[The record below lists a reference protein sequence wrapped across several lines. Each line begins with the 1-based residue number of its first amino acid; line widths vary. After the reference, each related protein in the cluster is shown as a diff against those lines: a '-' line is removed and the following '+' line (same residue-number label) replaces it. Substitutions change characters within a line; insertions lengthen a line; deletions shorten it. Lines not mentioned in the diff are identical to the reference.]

1 MSEMIS
7 DEVLLAKMRGTDSYD
22 YWTLIDVYGN
32 LVQMPPQMEEILK
45 NECWTG
51 LQVKKLDL
59 SKPNKTQTIVVLS
72 SYDQSFEH
80 FV

>member
-7 DEVLLAKMRGTDSYD
+7 DEVLLAKIRGTDQLN

-32 LVQMPPQMEEILK
+32 LVQMPAEMEEILK

-51 LQVKKLDL
+51 LQVKKLEQ
-59 SKPNKTQTIVVLS
+59 SKPNKTQTIVALS
-72 SYDQSFEH
+72 SYD
-80 FV
+80 